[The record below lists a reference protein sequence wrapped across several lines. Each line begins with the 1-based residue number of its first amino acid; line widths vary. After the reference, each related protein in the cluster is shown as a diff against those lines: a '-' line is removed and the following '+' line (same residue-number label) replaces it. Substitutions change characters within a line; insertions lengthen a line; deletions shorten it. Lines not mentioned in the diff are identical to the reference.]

1 MGNIYTRYNVFDM
14 QSAPITKYIKNFK
27 LGFTVQT
34 KTTSSIVDVNDF
46 IFNILKLLL

>member
-1 MGNIYTRYNVFDM
+1 MAIARELYYASPQYIYIN
-14 QSAPITKYIKNFK
+14 NFK

-46 IFNILKLLL
+46 IYT